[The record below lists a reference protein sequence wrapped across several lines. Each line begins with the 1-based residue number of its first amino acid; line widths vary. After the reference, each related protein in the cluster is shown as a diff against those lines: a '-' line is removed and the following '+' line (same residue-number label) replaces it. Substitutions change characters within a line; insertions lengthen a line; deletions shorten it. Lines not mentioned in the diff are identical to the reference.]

1 MLCSITYV
9 ENTCNTS
16 FIHAAL
22 KTFSSIDL
30 HIYMIFY
37 IIVYINR
44 KGRIE
49 KAKGI
54 VWLTC
59 IVFKVI
65 RTESYSALT
74 LSSPFVF
81 FSLPL
86 HFQKFES
93 TRKTGEVRR
102 KINFAVHPV
111 RPWLQSQG
119 REPARNEATKMHAF
133 S

>member
-1 MLCSITYV
+1 MSRIPAIPRLFTLLLKHSPVSI
-9 ENTCNTS
+9 
-16 FIHAAL
+16 
-22 KTFSSIDL
+22 
-30 HIYMIFY
+30 Y

-54 VWLTC
+54 VWLTR

-111 RPWLQSQG
+111 RPWFQSQG